1 MPPVLERRGRNTRVD
16 CLSKQEA
23 SALFYLVSKGLAN
36 NSRQVTEESMKQL
49 IGSSVLF
56 VLLFSS
62 PILAAQDTEV
72 RYLTEHLQAL
82 EKTVASQK
90 EEIESQRREI
100 EAIKA
105 RPEYV
110 VSKEELRGATEAQV
124 KDYLGTEEFIH
135 EYVKVYPSKVK
146 TEYKLGEGFT
156 FETLDDKY
164 LLEILGRLQT
174 RYDFKSKEDDRDTSS
189 FRINRLRWILH
200 GHAYSPDLHY
210 FTELELNNLGTPQLK
225 DAYLAYHFFPELHLQ
240 AGQWKVPY
248 NRQNMASDF
257 RKQLIDVSI
266 VNNAFSLDR
275 DIGFMLNGGPFKEH
289 LEYYAGIFTG
299 RGINATENTNNQNMI
314 IARVGYRPFGRFNDY
329 WESDVEYTKQ
339 FKAAFGTSFAT
350 NNGTQIFF
358 NNRLQTF
365 PKDAQFRQYG
375 IDSIMK
381 YRGFSLQ
388 GEFHLRSL
396 DRRGFSQSTANGFF
410 VQSGY
415 FPIPKRLEL
424 AARYAQVDPNVNVSN
439 DLQREFAF
447 GTNWHFSK
455 HHHKLQANISRF
467 VTDRPTDDK
476 EDTVLSIMHQIEW

>member
-1 MPPVLERRGRNTRVD
+1 
-16 CLSKQEA
+16 
-23 SALFYLVSKGLAN
+23 
-36 NSRQVTEESMKQL
+36 MKQL

-56 VLLFSS
+56 VSLFSS
-62 PILAAQDTEV
+62 PILAAQDTEIL
-72 RYLTEHLQAL
+72 YLTEHLQAL
-82 EKTVASQK
+82 EKTVMSQK
-90 EEIESQRREI
+90 GEIESQRREI
-100 EAIKA
+100 EALKA

-110 VSKEELRGATEAQV
+110 VSKEELRGVTEAQV
-124 KDYLGTEEFIH
+124 KDYLGTDEFVH
-135 EYVKVYPSKVK
+135 EAAKVYPSKANI
-146 TEYKLGEGFT
+146 EYKVGKGFT
-156 FETLDDKY
+156 FETLDKKF

-174 RYDFKSKEDDRDTSS
+174 RYDFRDKEDARDTSS
-189 FRINRLRWILH
+189 FRINRLRWRFR
-200 GHAYSPDLHY
+200 GHAFSPNLHY
-210 FTELELNNLGTPQLK
+210 LTEFDLSSLSGGGQLK
-225 DAYLAYHFFPELHLQ
+225 DAYVDYHFFPELHLRG
-240 AGQWKVPY
+240 GQWKVPY
-248 NRQNMASDF
+248 NRQNLASDYA
-257 RKQLIDVSI
+257 KQFIDESI
-266 VNNAFSLDR
+266 TNDAFSLGR
-275 DIGFMLNGGPFKEH
+275 DIGLMVYGAPFDEH

-299 RGINATENTNNQNMI
+299 RGINATENTNNQNML

-329 WESDVEYTKQ
+329 WESDAEYTKQ

-358 NNRLQTF
+358 NNSLQTF

-410 VQSGY
+410 VQGGY

-447 GTNWHFSK
+447 GTNWYFSK
-455 HHHKLQANISRF
+455 HHHKIQANISRF
-467 VTDRPTDDK
+467 VTDRPTGDK
-476 EDTVLSIMHQIEW
+476 EDTVLSIMHQLEW